1 MVKRKMVKRK
11 EKKAGKTLQRFVKKM
26 REDEILERIR
36 SFDTVEDAIEFWKE
50 VKEAYIEEIE
60 LLKKYIQEEK
70 KGVYIKEVYPE
81 EVIYIIM
88 ISKLEEAEIEDLLT
102 FSTWKLIQEALKK
115 VEPQYRKTA
124 NELMEITNFD
134 YLCQKR
140 ESQFIE
146 ILRFI

>member
-1 MVKRKMVKRK
+1 MVKRK